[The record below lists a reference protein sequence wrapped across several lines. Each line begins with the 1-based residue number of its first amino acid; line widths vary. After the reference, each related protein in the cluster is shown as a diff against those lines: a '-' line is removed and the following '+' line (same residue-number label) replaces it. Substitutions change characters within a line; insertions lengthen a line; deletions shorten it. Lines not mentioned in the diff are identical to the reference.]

1 MTTTSEGA
9 EPIVTVEHDAR
20 VAVIVLRRPAQLN
33 ALGTATV
40 AALDDAVTTAAADPA
55 VRVLVVGGEGKAFS
69 AGADIKEFAALAGP
83 VEFRAFIERLE
94 TMLRRLER
102 LAKPSIAAVNGVAFG
117 GGLELALACDLRVVD
132 ERARLGVPE
141 IKLGLL
147 PGAGG
152 TQRLPRI
159 VPPGVATH
167 MLMTG
172 EPIDAAE
179 AYRVGLANEVAPAGT
194 ALDRALGL
202 GRTLATRAPLAL
214 AAVKRL
220 REAWSLPLDAAL
232 DHERETVANLF
243 ATEDRAEGTAA
254 FIEKRGPRFRGA

>member
-1 MTTTSEGA
+1 MSEHRGDDS
-9 EPIVTVEHDAR
+9 VLTVERDGG
-20 VAVIVLRRPAQLN
+20 VAVIVLRRPTQLN
-33 ALGTATV
+33 ALGTAMV
-40 AALDDAVTTAAADPA
+40 AALDDALTAVADDPA
-55 VRVLVVGGEGKAFS
+55 VRVLVVSGEGKAFS

-94 TMLRRLER
+94 TVLRRLER
-102 LAKPSIAAVNGVAFG
+102 LPKPSIAAVNGMAFG

-132 ERARLGVPE
+132 EGARLGVPE

-159 VPPGVATH
+159 VAPAVAMQ

-172 EPIDAAE
+172 DPIEAAE
-179 AYRVGLANEVAPAGT
+179 AHRIGLANEIAPAGA
-194 ALDRALGL
+194 ALERALAL
-202 GRTLATRAPLAL
+202 AHTLATRAPLAL

-220 REAWSLPLDAAL
+220 REAWALPIDVAL

-243 ATEDRAEGTAA
+243 ATEDRTEGTAA
-254 FIEKRGPRFRGA
+254 FVEKREARFRGA

>member
-1 MTTTSEGA
+1 M
-9 EPIVTVEHDAR
+9 
-20 VAVIVLRRPAQLN
+20 
-33 ALGTATV
+33 
-40 AALDDAVTTAAADPA
+40 
-55 VRVLVVGGEGKAFS
+55 LVVSGEGKAFS

-94 TMLRRLER
+94 TVLRRLER
-102 LAKPSIAAVNGVAFG
+102 LPKPSIAAVNGMAFG

-132 ERARLGVPE
+132 EGARLGVPE

-159 VPPGVATH
+159 VGPRRRDADAHDRRSDRRGRSAPRRPGERDRPR
-167 MLMTG
+167 G
-172 EPIDAAE
+172 AALE
-179 AYRVGLANEVAPAGT
+179 RAVELA
-194 ALDRALGL
+194 
-202 GRTLATRAPLAL
+202 RTLATRAPLAL

-220 REAWSLPLDAAL
+220 REAWALPIDVAL

-243 ATEDRAEGTAA
+243 ATEDRTEGTAA
-254 FIEKRGPRFRGA
+254 FVEKREARFRGA